1 MPVKKRYYVPAVLAA
16 TFAFA
21 VLCNHAE
28 NQMSNDDDLFT
39 LEELNQ
45 LSAENDQQDAEDFA
59 EQEVAID
66 SIPQQQASFAIDLD
80 NE

>member
-1 MPVKKRYYVPAVLAA
+1 
-16 TFAFA
+16 
-21 VLCNHAE
+21 
-28 NQMSNDDDLFT
+28 MSTLDDFVADLVNDDDLFT